1 MAIALLVVFS
11 ATVMYSARNSAKTI
25 ANDNPYCIQ
34 IATTSTAYREISSSV
49 DLAGFRMK
57 GNGPL
62 NHAELVVDDM
72 GGQELYHWSYKSN
85 FFEEG
90 AYGNPPIFCN
100 PRENFLDSLGEIEYK
115 DESRVSFSYAGY
127 KFKIPKEYSP
137 TFNIP
142 SFAGIQ
148 MLILSA
154 AVPRFE
160 PVLEPDFRKVPTVG
174 LDVGFGYSPL
184 IQSWRLRADKDHQVE
199 GQALQNGLIVEKV
212 RGKSDSTTVQYYV
225 EEKDGSTQTLIR
237 CFDSMGYQCTHMFF
251 DGEFSYYF
259 HHMPSDLSNWKDMHE
274 RAKTVFRS
282 FIKEKKA

>member
-1 MAIALLVVFS
+1 
-11 ATVMYSARNSAKTI
+11 MYSARNSAKTI

-57 GNGPL
+57 GNGTL
-62 NHAELVVDDM
+62 NHAVLVVDDM
-72 GGQELYHWSYKSN
+72 GGQELY
-85 FFEEG
+85 
-90 AYGNPPIFCN
+90 
-100 PRENFLDSLGEIEYK
+100 
-115 DESRVSFSYAGY
+115 
-127 KFKIPKEYSP
+127 
-137 TFNIP
+137 
-142 SFAGIQ
+142 
-148 MLILSA
+148 
-154 AVPRFE
+154 
-160 PVLEPDFRKVPTVG
+160 LEPDFRKVPTVG

-259 HHMPSDLSNWKDMHE
+259 HHMPSDLSNWKGMHE